1 MKFRLS
7 SDNMDDFLCAS
18 SIIDY
23 NNNLIKELA
32 EQINIEKKEEIDLIK
47 STFEFVRDNIHH
59 SADIKGSIVTC
70 NASEV
75 LRYKEGSCY
84 AKSHLLAALLRHNGI
99 PTGFCYQKLMLCDET
114 APYIIIHGLNGI
126 FISSI
131 NRWIRLDT
139 RGNKEGV
146 NAQFN
151 LNKEQLAFPVR
162 NELGE
167 EDIPMIYASPDNNVV
182 EKLKKHDKVEELF
195 EDLPRNLSA
204 EYGGGYAQT
213 TEIFSIK

>member
-1 MKFRLS
+1 MDLRLS
-7 SDNMDDFLCAS
+7 TDNMNDYLSVS

-23 NNNLIKELA
+23 NNDLIKELA
-32 EQINIEKKEEIDLIK
+32 EQINREKKDEIDLIK
-47 STFEFVRDNIHH
+47 STFEYVRDNIHH

-75 LRYKEGSCY
+75 LRFKEGICY
-84 AKSHLLAALLRHNGI
+84 AKSHLLAALLRYNGI
-99 PTGFCYQKLMLCDET
+99 PVGFCYQKLILCDET
-114 APYIIIHGLNGI
+114 APYVIIHGLNGV

-131 NRWIRLDT
+131 NRWIRLDA

-151 LNKEQLAFPVR
+151 LNEEQLAFPVR
-162 NELGE
+162 IELGE
-167 EDIPMIYASPDNNVV
+167 EDLPIIYDKPDYNVV

-195 EDLPRNLSA
+195 EDLPRSLS
-204 EYGGGYAQT
+204 
-213 TEIFSIK
+213 TEL